1 MSNLKCRTDSTRNK
15 VTPINAHQARFLVH
29 YEGKTSRLLAARDA
43 SVSGCTIW
51 LSRPI
56 ETGSTVTLSCCAQ
69 DTLITVKA
77 HVERCEAEVNPCSP
91 IPKLLH
97 KTRVYFDVN
106 QPRGYENSVLFF
118 MALREYLEDFELVV
132 EQNAALLMESA

>member
-29 YEGKTSRLLAARDA
+29 YQGKISRLLAARDA

-56 ETGSTVTLSCCAQ
+56 EAGRTVTLSCCTQ

-77 HVERCEAEVNPCSP
+77 HVEGCEAEMNPCNP
-91 IPKLLH
+91 VPQLLY

-106 QPRGYENSVLFF
+106 QARGHENSILFF
-118 MALREYLEDFELVV
+118 MALREYLEDFELVI
-132 EQNAALLMESA
+132 EDNAALLMESA